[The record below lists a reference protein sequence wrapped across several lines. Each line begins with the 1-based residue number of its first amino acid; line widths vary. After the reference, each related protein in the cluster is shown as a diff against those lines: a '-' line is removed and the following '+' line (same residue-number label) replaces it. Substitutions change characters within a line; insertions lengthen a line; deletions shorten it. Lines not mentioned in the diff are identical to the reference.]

1 VRRHDRRKKPRLAH
15 VRHILVANKPD
26 AKECLDA
33 IQGAKK
39 PLKEFKK
46 LAKKYSTCSSGSKK
60 GDLGEFVE
68 GQMVQDFEEEV
79 WSMQPETIPQ
89 RFIKT
94 QFGFHIIWVH
104 SITLPDND

>member
-1 VRRHDRRKKPRLAH
+1 MRRHDRRRKPRLAH
-15 VRHILVANKPD
+15 VRHILVTNKPD
-26 AKECLDA
+26 AKVCLDA
-33 IQGAKK
+33 IQA
-39 PLKEFKK
+39 FKK
-46 LAKKYSTCSSGSKK
+46 SAKKYSTCTSGSKK

-104 SITLPDND
+104 SITLPDKD

>member
-1 VRRHDRRKKPRLAH
+1 MTEERNQDLPMSVIYWLLTSLMQRL
-15 VRHILVANKPD
+15 
-26 AKECLDA
+26 CLDA
-33 IQGAKK
+33 IQDAKK

-46 LAKKYSTCSSGSKK
+46 LAKKYSTCTSGSKK

-104 SITLPDND
+104 SITLPDTD